1 MSEVDRILGLYT
13 REIYTEIYISWKK
26 RQVSRICGRKK
37 GIRRPCCLE
46 FKMQP
51 NNRRIP
57 SFCLKHFPWGCMGQC
72 ICPEIQLQAAGLP
85 LFSTHALSNV
95 KPVLKPAWVRI
106 KEGKTTRWSFFKKKL
121 FLMRFYFN
129 LYTFWDCIL
138 TRQHLCNC
146 LGLFDNIFAV
156 INDRIRLIEMLE

>member
-1 MSEVDRILGLYT
+1 
-13 REIYTEIYISWKK
+13 
-26 RQVSRICGRKK
+26 
-37 GIRRPCCLE
+37 
-46 FKMQP
+46 
-51 NNRRIP
+51 
-57 SFCLKHFPWGCMGQC
+57 MGQC

-156 INDRIRLIEMLE
+156 INDRIRLIEMLEEIWDMGDISIAHTIYMGSTTEYWSKNSSMLGFGRSVLFHDDRKDYYYKKKKKNSIMRTLK